1 MTSKKKMRYG
11 ILYIDRWTS
20 TTNCQFLLEPE
31 LPLSAEVITRSSSL
45 SLNTLAKSEKS
56 LEVTLESTTTRLNS
70 EKELIKWRK
79 SKEIGG

>member
-11 ILYIDRWTS
+11 IVYLDRWTS
-20 TTNCQFLLEPE
+20 TTNCQLLLEPE